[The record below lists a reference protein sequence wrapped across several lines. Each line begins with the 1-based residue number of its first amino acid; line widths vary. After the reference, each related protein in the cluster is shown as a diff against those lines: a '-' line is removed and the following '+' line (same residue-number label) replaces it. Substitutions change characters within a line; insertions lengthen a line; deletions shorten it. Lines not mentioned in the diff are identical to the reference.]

1 MRNPLLDQKYS
12 DYDELEGA
20 TRLIVPFIACGDL
33 NVAPDADKTYPL
45 EIDGREYRSCA
56 PVASPISP
64 PYERAKLMK
73 QNNLLG
79 KQIDHANATAA
90 AAAAASSLVT
100 VGSSSEIG
108 GVTVGTVATTTTT
121 TTTTQS
127 PAAGVLVTSPDTTTA
142 ASNSAPATAGSNV
155 VVSSFQNDENSSKLS
170 DLTISN

>member
-12 DYDELEGA
+12 DYDELEGP

-45 EIDGREYRSCA
+45 EIDGREYKSYA
-56 PVASPISP
+56 PIISPISP

-79 KQIDHANATAA
+79 KQQQQQNHNQQPIDDSTTSVNASATNTNAA
-90 AAAAASSLVT
+90 APTGGDMLVIASPDLTTATSNSALAT
-100 VGSSSEIG
+100 QSSEIH
-108 GVTVGTVATTTTT
+108 
-121 TTTTQS
+121 QR
-127 PAAGVLVTSPDTTTA
+127 L
-142 ASNSAPATAGSNV
+142 
-155 VVSSFQNDENSSKLS
+155 SSFQNDENNSKLS

>member
-12 DYDELEGA
+12 DYDELEGP

-64 PYERAKLMK
+64 PYERAKLIK

-79 KQIDHANATAA
+79 KQIDDTSLTHTANNNSTTTITGPSTAA
-90 AAAAASSLVT
+90 PVVVVSADLIASS
-100 VGSSSEIG
+100 
-108 GVTVGTVATTTTT
+108 
-121 TTTTQS
+121 
-127 PAAGVLVTSPDTTTA
+127 DNTA
-142 ASNSAPATAGSNV
+142 ASNSTTTNNHSNELNQRL
-155 VVSSFQNDENSSKLS
+155 STFQNEENNSKLS